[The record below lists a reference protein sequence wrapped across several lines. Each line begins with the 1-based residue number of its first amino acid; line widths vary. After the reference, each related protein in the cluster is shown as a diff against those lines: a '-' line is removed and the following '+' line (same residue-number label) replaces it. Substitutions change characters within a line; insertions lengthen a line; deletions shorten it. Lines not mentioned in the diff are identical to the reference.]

1 MLYLEMDDSLLLFCF
16 SWNPYLKTDGA
27 NHPILFSVKDPKQQD
42 SLKVHVRLLHNL
54 EHQFLLDFAFC
65 TSIMKQEVKF
75 VFSNSRPKVRYS
87 SN

>member
-27 NHPILFSVKDPKQQD
+27 NHPILFSVKDPKQN
-42 SLKVHVRLLHNL
+42 SVKVHVPLMLNL